1 MWADTSQKR
10 NKMIP
15 ESMNNSWSAY
25 NKEQHIFNLSM
36 GEDEK
41 VDKALLCQVCEAM
54 RVGG

>member
-1 MWADTSQKR
+1 
-10 NKMIP
+10 
-15 ESMNNSWSAY
+15 MNNSWSAY